1 MKSKKRIAIIIR
13 LIARIWSALFLFFL
27 VFMVGGHL
35 IGALIDQEELGGDGF
50 KSVSEMLQFVFCF
63 PVATMIG
70 LALAWKWEGLGG
82 LITAGGIFCL
92 FVLRPD
98 LISNPFM
105 VGMGICGLLFLTYW
119 VLIKSTLLES
129 DETAIEQR
137 KTKRN
142 NIIIA
147 LLISLVTLFA
157 FIWFMGPIGGNSNI
171 TTKKDSS
178 FNKIVEEVKV
188 NVNIEEPLVPV
199 FAHSFEH
206 SLISAFALNGV
217 ESRVTINSPEL
228 DSIIDTIRE
237 EETPVPMP
245 ILHINIK
252 PLYREHDNGTNVILG
267 TNYEASL
274 IDTATKKSVWY
285 ATGKIDY
292 ILNSYS
298 KKPNYK
304 AGDGIRKEFAWSTTA
319 AIVNAFIAEINNQEP
334 KKISI
339 VTEERQRKGQ
349 RID

>member
-35 IGALIDQEELGGDGF
+35 IGALFDPEGLGGDGF
-50 KSVSEMLQFVFCF
+50 KSVSEMLQFFFCF
-63 PVATMIG
+63 PVGTMIG

-92 FVLRPD
+92 FVMRPD
-98 LISNPFM
+98 LISNPYM

-119 VLIKSTLLES
+119 VLIKGTQLEP
-129 DETAIEQR
+129 EEIGNEQR

-142 NIIIA
+142 TIIIA
-147 LLISLVTLFA
+147 LLISLVPLFA
-157 FIWFMGPIGGNSNI
+157 FIWFMGPIGGNSYI
-171 TTKKDSS
+171 TTEKDSS
-178 FNKIVEEVKV
+178 FNKIVEQVKV
-188 NVNIEEPLVPV
+188 NVKIEEPLVPV

-206 SLISAFALNGV
+206 SLISAFKLNGV

-228 DSIIDTIRE
+228 DSLKDTIRE
-237 EETPVPMP
+237 DGTLALMAT
-245 ILHINIK
+245 LYINIK
-252 PLYREHDNGTNVILG
+252 PLYREHENDTNVIVG

-274 IDTATKKSVWY
+274 IDTATKKRVWH
-285 ATGKIDY
+285 ATGKVDY

-304 AGDGIRKEFAWSTTA
+304 AGEGIRKEFAWSTTA
-319 AIVNAFIAEINNQEP
+319 AIVNAFIAEVNNQEP
-334 KKISI
+334 KKIST
-339 VTEERQRKGQ
+339 VTEERQRNGQ